1 MKALRTLAAVFAA
14 TFAASPAKAC
24 EIELILAMD
33 VSRSVMNSEYDLQMQ
48 GLADAFRNDVLLDL
62 IEVSGGVMATVTQW
76 SGAGDQ
82 AQTVPWRWL
91 ESRASSLSFADE
103 ITNQRRSYFGAYT
116 ATGDALL
123 HAAAVSATNPTPC
136 RRKVIDISGDGKGNR
151 GSDPKSVSALL
162 VAQGYTINALA
173 ILGAKPSPLDFYA
186 REVIG
191 GPGAFVEAA
200 DGFEVYA
207 EAIRRKILR
216 ELSPAFA
223 MVGDPTRMTE

>member
-1 MKALRTLAAVFAA
+1 MKLTSALFGAAMLTAA
-14 TFAASPAKAC
+14 PAAAC

-33 VSRSVMNSEYDLQMQ
+33 VSRSVMNSEYDLQME
-48 GLADAFRNDVLLDL
+48 GLADAFRDDVVLDL
-62 IEVSGGVMATVTQW
+62 IESAGGIMATVTQW

-91 ESRASSLSFADE
+91 ESRTSTLSFADE
-103 ITNQRRSYFGAYT
+103 ITTQRRSYFGAYT
-116 ATGDALL
+116 ATGNALL
-123 HAAAVSATNPTPC
+123 HAAAISAANPAKC
-136 RRKVIDISGDGKGNR
+136 NRKVIDVSGDGRGNR
-151 GSDPKSVSALL
+151 GANPKSVSAQLI
-162 VAQGYTINALA
+162 AQGYTINALA

-223 MVGDPTRMTE
+223 MVDDPTGAIE

>member
-1 MKALRTLAAVFAA
+1 MKALAFAA
-14 TFAASPAKAC
+14 ALIAAPAAAC
-24 EIELILAMD
+24 EVELILAMD
-33 VSRSVMNSEYDLQMQ
+33 VSRSVTNPEYDLQME
-48 GLADAFRNDVLLDL
+48 GLADAFRDKSVQDL
-62 IEVSGGVMATVTQW
+62 IETTGGIMATVTQW

-91 ESRASSLSFADE
+91 ESRESALNFADE

-123 HAAAVSATNPTPC
+123 HAAAISASNPTKC
-136 RRKVIDISGDGKGNR
+136 RRKVIDVSGDGKGNR
-151 GSDPKSVSALL
+151 GSDPKAVSAQL
-162 VAQGYTINALA
+162 VGLGFTINALA

-186 REVIG
+186 RHVIG

-223 MVGDPTRMTE
+223 MLEQRAGVTE

>member
-1 MKALRTLAAVFAA
+1 MKLASTLFGAAMLTAA
-14 TFAASPAKAC
+14 PAAAC

-33 VSRSVMNSEYDLQMQ
+33 VSRSVMNSEYDLQME
-48 GLADAFRNDVLLDL
+48 GLADAFRDDVVLDL
-62 IEVSGGVMATVTQW
+62 IESAGGIVATVTQW

-91 ESRASSLSFADE
+91 ESRASTLSFADE
-103 ITNQRRSYFGAYT
+103 IMTQRRSYFGAYT
-116 ATGDALL
+116 ATGNALL
-123 HAAAVSATNPTPC
+123 HAAAISATNPTTC
-136 RRKVIDISGDGKGNR
+136 NRKIIDVSGDGQGNR
-151 GSDPKSVSALL
+151 GANPKFVSAQLI
-162 VAQGYTINALA
+162 AQGYTINALA

-200 DGFEVYA
+200 DSFEVYA

-223 MVGDPTRMTE
+223 MLDDPTGVIE

>member
-1 MKALRTLAAVFAA
+1 MKSALAFAA
-14 TFAASPAKAC
+14 ALISTPVAAC

-33 VSRSVMNSEYDLQMQ
+33 VSRSVMNAEYDLQME
-48 GLADAFRNDVLLDL
+48 GLANVFRDDVVLDL
-62 IEVSGGVMATVTQW
+62 IESAGRIMATVTQW
-76 SGAGDQ
+76 SGVGDQ

-91 ESRASSLSFADE
+91 ESRASTLSFADE

-116 ATGDALL
+116 ATGNALM
-123 HAAAVSATNPTPC
+123 HAAAISATNPTNC
-136 RRKVIDISGDGKGNR
+136 TRKVIDVSGDGRGNR
-151 GSDPKSVSALL
+151 GIDPKTASNQL

-200 DGFEVYA
+200 DGFNAYA
-207 EAIRRKILR
+207 EAIQRKILR
-216 ELSPAFA
+216 ELSPAFV
-223 MVGDPTRMTE
+223 MLNETTRAIE